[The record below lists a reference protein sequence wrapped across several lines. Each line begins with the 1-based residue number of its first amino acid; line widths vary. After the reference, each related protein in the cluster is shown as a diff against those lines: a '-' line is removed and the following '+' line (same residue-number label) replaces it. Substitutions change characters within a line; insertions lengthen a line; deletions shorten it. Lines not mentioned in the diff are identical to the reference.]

1 MRESRPQKSIQPG
14 PSQCAANGDDYYG
27 NTIAYQREQRT
38 RTSSREPGL
47 FGDLNVMRSSPVR
60 SKEATKPGTRHEKK
74 ILLDYG
80 EPGSYPVHDPPKSSY
95 RMADYSSTIQQTRFK

>member
-1 MRESRPQKSIQPG
+1 
-14 PSQCAANGDDYYG
+14 
-27 NTIAYQREQRT
+27 
-38 RTSSREPGL
+38 
-47 FGDLNVMRSSPVR
+47 VR

-74 ILLDYG
+74 ILLYYG